1 MVMVTKDDSLKET
14 KYNTENKNYNLKK
27 ILLKQQK
34 IDSNFIQKLNLL
46 KLEELIALKLILSTE
61 SLNGKIFN
69 FPFLK
74 FTTDICREAIIKFA
88 LSISNNNREAS
99 LILGM
104 KKVDLLN
111 YVKKHNLKEEYDN
124 YKKKK

>member
-1 MVMVTKDDSLKET
+1 MIIKDDSLKNT
-14 KYNTENKNYNLKK
+14 KYKSDNKDYNLKNT
-27 ILLKQQK
+27 LLKQQK
-34 IDSNFIQKLNLL
+34 IDFNFLEKIKFLQ
-46 KLEELIALKLILSTE
+46 LEEIIALKLIVSAE
-61 SLNGKIFN
+61 GLNGKFLN

-104 KKVDLLN
+104 KKVEILN
-111 YVKKHNLKEEYDN
+111 YIKKHNLRDEYQN
-124 YKKKK
+124 YSEKST

>member
-1 MVMVTKDDSLKET
+1 MVIKDDSLKKT
-14 KYNTENKNYNLKK
+14 KYNTENKDYNLKK
-27 ILLKQQK
+27 LLLKQKK
-34 IDSNFIQKLNLL
+34 IDPIFLEKLKFL
-46 KLEELIALKLILSTE
+46 KLEELITLKLILSAE
-61 SLNGKIFN
+61 NLNGKFLN

-111 YVKKHNLKEEYDN
+111 YVKKHNLKEEYN
-124 YKKKK
+124 LYSQKK